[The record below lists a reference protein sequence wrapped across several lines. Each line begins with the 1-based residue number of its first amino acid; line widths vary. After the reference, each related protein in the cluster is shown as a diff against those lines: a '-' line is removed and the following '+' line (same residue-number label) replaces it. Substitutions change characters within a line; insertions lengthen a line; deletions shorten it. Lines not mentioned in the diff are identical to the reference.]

1 MSAPEVVVVRNAG
14 GHAKQS
20 LRSILVVDFLMGLRD
35 IIVVHH
41 TDCGTTKFRDEQIR
55 ASLKERIPDQGKE
68 IDAMIF
74 GEIAKY
80 VRLLLIP
87 ALLIA

>member
-1 MSAPEVVVVRNAG
+1 
-14 GHAKQS
+14 
-20 LRSILVVDFLMGLRD
+20 MGLRD